1 MIIKNFFLK
10 IPELLWLCEMEL
22 QQALLNA
29 KLKLLIFCNG
39 SLDLEMKWGKTVM
52 NCQSKQQKSGER
64 FKK

>member
-1 MIIKNFFLK
+1 
-10 IPELLWLCEMEL
+10 MEL

-29 KLKLLIFCNG
+29 KLKLTDLLHW

-52 NCQSKQQKSGER
+52 KYQSEEQQSGER